1 MKRTIIISILAAAIL
16 TGCTRDIWERIDAI
30 DQHLTEMEVQ
40 LQQQN
45 ESIVA
50 LYTLFNAVKSRD
62 FITGITQ
69 LEGSAGYVVHF
80 SRYDDIVIYHGTD
93 ARVPRVG
100 IKRNPSDGNYYWT
113 IQYGNGETEYI
124 INDTG
129 NMISA
134 VGMVPLLK
142 VEHGKFYI
150 SYDNRQTWQYI
161 GEADGKD
168 GDTIFDNIIVTND
181 YVTFVTMDG
190 EFKIPTN
197 KLVQTLNQN
206 AQIAN
211 SNMVTLKG
219 LINGLVGKDLHV
231 TSVSDVVAQGT
242 VIGSEIKLSNGYIFV
257 VSDWVDYTTPMISAE
272 KGEGDE
278 VYYWA
283 VTYSDGTFEWIRDRQ
298 GNRVA
303 ATAETVEIPTV
314 VPLLDTTENVYYW
327 KSIFAGDTTF
337 VKDTHGNKVVASS
350 NIGEFAAF
358 RSVENG
364 SEYLTLTL
372 ANGSVYRIPK
382 AYTLELGEESIE
394 LAPGAQKAVTY
405 RIFGA
410 DETAQYTLVT
420 QGDVTAWRTASV
432 GEVGAGT
439 VTIKADDTFTGN
451 GKVLLLVS
459 AGSGSIKTV
468 AKTINVNLASED

>member
-1 MKRTIIISILAAAIL
+1 MKRTIIISILAVAIL
-16 TGCTRDIWERIDAI
+16 TGCTRDIWERIDEI
-30 DQHLTEMEVQ
+30 DQHLTELETQ

-69 LEGSAGYVVHF
+69 LEGNAGYVVHF
-80 SRYDDIVIYHGTD
+80 SRFDDIVIYHGTD
-93 ARVPRVG
+93 AHVPRVG

-113 IQYGNGETEYI
+113 IQYGNGEAQYI

-142 VEHGKFYI
+142 IDHGKFYI
-150 SYDNRQTWQYI
+150 SYDSRQTWQYI

-181 YVTFVTMDG
+181 YITFVTMDE

-197 KLVQTLNQN
+197 RLVQTLSQN
-206 AQIAN
+206 AQIVN
-211 SNMVTLKG
+211 SNMTVLSG

-242 VIGSEIKLSNGYIFV
+242 VIGSEVKLSNGYIFV
-257 VSDWVDYTTPMISAE
+257 VSDWVDTNVPMISAE

-283 VTYSDGTFEWIRDRQ
+283 VIYSDGTLEWIRDKQ
-298 GNRVA
+298 GHRVA

-327 KSIFAGDTTF
+327 NSVFAGDTTF
-337 VKDTHGNKVVASS
+337 VKDTHGNKVIASS
-350 NIGEFAAF
+350 AIGEFAAF
-358 RSVENG
+358 KSVENN
-364 SEYLTLTL
+364 SEYLKLTL
-372 ANGSVYRIPK
+372 ANGTVYMIPK
-382 AYTLELGEESIE
+382 AYTLSLSEETIS
-394 LAPGAQKAVTY
+394 LAPGAQKTVNY
-405 RIFGA
+405 RVFGA
-410 DETAQYTLVT
+410 DETAQYTLLT
-420 QGDVTAWRTASV
+420 QGDLTASRTATV
-432 GEVGAGT
+432 GDVGAGT
-439 VTIKADDTFTGN
+439 ITIEAKNTFTGN

-459 AGSGSIKTV
+459 AASGSIKTA
-468 AKTINVNLASED
+468 AKTINVNLATED